1 MADLAAATVD
11 AGATAW
17 VLTSTA
23 LVFLMTA
30 GLSFFY
36 GGLVRDTNIINT
48 MMMSI
53 VSMGVVTMTWV
64 ILGFSIAFGENGP
77 VIGNADYALF
87 MNLDMAPWG
96 ESGLPGLCFACFQMT
111 FAIIASAII
120 SGSLVER
127 MRFSAYVVLIA
138 LWSLVIYA
146 PLCHWVWGPG
156 GWIEELG
163 AKDFAGGTVVHISS
177 GVSGFVASGLVG
189 ARRHVEKDHGPANA
203 PFVILGGSLLWFGW
217 LGFNGGSALAVTD
230 GVASR
235 AVATTLIA
243 AASSMLTWIFMER
256 LLKGKSSSVG
266 AMAGAVA
273 GLVCITPAAGFVT
286 PGWSILF
293 GVFGAPWCY
302 VSVEL
307 LNKLNFVDD
316 TLDAF
321 GLHGMGGIWG
331 ALYHS
336 PVKAYK
342 PQESSEASSVV

>member
-1 MADLAAATVD
+1 MRAGRKCRIRRISFGGRSHSLPKLSPSLSALAMADLAAATVD

-36 GGLVRDTNIINT
+36 GGLVRDTSIINT

-77 VIGNADYALF
+77 VIGSADYALF

-146 PLCHWVWGPG
+146 PL
-156 GWIEELG
+156 
-163 AKDFAGGTVVHISS
+163 
-177 GVSGFVASGLVG
+177 
-189 ARRHVEKDHGPANA
+189 
-203 PFVILGGSLLWFGW
+203 
-217 LGFNGGSALAVTD
+217 
-230 GVASR
+230 
-235 AVATTLIA
+235 
-243 AASSMLTWIFMER
+243 
-256 LLKGKSSSVG
+256 
-266 AMAGAVA
+266 
-273 GLVCITPAAGFVT
+273 
-286 PGWSILF
+286 
-293 GVFGAPWCY
+293 
-302 VSVEL
+302 
-307 LNKLNFVDD
+307 
-316 TLDAF
+316 
-321 GLHGMGGIWG
+321 
-331 ALYHS
+331 
-336 PVKAYK
+336 
-342 PQESSEASSVV
+342 

>member
-1 MADLAAATVD
+1 
-11 AGATAW
+11 
-17 VLTSTA
+17 
-23 LVFLMTA
+23 
-30 GLSFFY
+30 
-36 GGLVRDTNIINT
+36 
-48 MMMSI
+48 MMSI

-189 ARRHVEKDHGPANA
+189 PRRHAEKEPTFGTCSLAYAANGFKSNSARIHGHKFPVISSGTLMTQSIGVGSGQRALRDPRRLPA
-203 PFVILGGSLLWFGW
+203 V
-217 LGFNGGSALAVTD
+217 V
-230 GVASR
+230 
-235 AVATTLIA
+235 
-243 AASSMLTWIFMER
+243 R
-256 LLKGKSSSVG
+256 L
-266 AMAGAVA
+266 A
-273 GLVCITPAAGFVT
+273 GLQRGLG
-286 PGWSILF
+286 PGGHGWR
-293 GVFGAPWCY
+293 
-302 VSVEL
+302 
-307 LNKLNFVDD
+307 
-316 TLDAF
+316 
-321 GLHGMGGIWG
+321 GLEGCGHHADCGGIVH
-331 ALYHS
+331 ADLDRS
-336 PVKAYK
+336 TD
-342 PQESSEASSVV
+342 S

>member
-1 MADLAAATVD
+1 MSRALPSLSALAMADLAAATVD

-48 MMMSI
+48 MMMMSI

-189 ARRHVEKDHGPANA
+189 ARRHVEKE
-203 PFVILGGSLLWFGW
+203 
-217 LGFNGGSALAVTD
+217 T
-230 GVASR
+230 
-235 AVATTLIA
+235 
-243 AASSMLTWIFMER
+243 
-256 LLKGKSSSVG
+256 
-266 AMAGAVA
+266 MARP
-273 GLVCITPAAGFVT
+273 TRP
-286 PGWSILF
+286 S
-293 GVFGAPWCY
+293 
-302 VSVEL
+302 
-307 LNKLNFVDD
+307 
-316 TLDAF
+316 
-321 GLHGMGGIWG
+321 
-331 ALYHS
+331 
-336 PVKAYK
+336 
-342 PQESSEASSVV
+342 